1 MKRKRT
7 KILAMGFLILA
18 GILGMLYPLA
28 SNFLYESRQDTILT
42 EYEVA
47 VEQTDSQALATALE
61 DARSYN
67 ERLRTSTAILT
78 DPFDSAQ
85 YQVND
90 TEYTALLNWNGDGI
104 MGYLE
109 IPSIEVKLPI
119 YHGTSEAVLSQ
130 GVGHLEQS
138 SLPVGG
144 TGTHAVLSGHTGL
157 ASKRLFTDLSQLQV
171 GDSFSITVLDQRL
184 TYQVDEINVVEPHE
198 TELLRITD
206 GQDYVTLLTCTPYGI
221 NSHRLLVR
229 GVRISDTEDNTATPE
244 PLEETIHRSQWVAEY
259 LKSLL
264 MGGGCV
270 VVMLSAWIGGSKW
283 IAKKRGGGA

>member
-1 MKRKRT
+1 
-7 KILAMGFLILA
+7 
-18 GILGMLYPLA
+18 
-28 SNFLYESRQDTILT
+28 
-42 EYEVA
+42 
-47 VEQTDSQALATALE
+47 
-61 DARSYN
+61 
-67 ERLRTSTAILT
+67 
-78 DPFDSAQ
+78 
-85 YQVND
+85 VND

-109 IPSIEVKLPI
+109 IPSIQVKLPI

-198 TELLRITD
+198 TELLRIEE

-229 GVRISDTEDNTATPE
+229 GVRISDTENNTETQE
-244 PLEETIHRSQWVAEY
+244 PQEETIHRSQWVAEY

-270 VVMLSAWIGGSKW
+270 VVMLSAWIGGLKW
-283 IAKKRGGGA
+283 ITKRRGGGV

>member
-1 MKRKRT
+1 
-7 KILAMGFLILA
+7 
-18 GILGMLYPLA
+18 MLYPLA

-42 EYEVA
+42 EYEA
-47 VEQTDSQALATALE
+47 AMEQTGDQELATALA

-78 DPFDSAQ
+78 DPFNSAQ

-109 IPSIEVKLPI
+109 IPSIQVKLPI

-144 TGTHAVLSGHTGL
+144 MGTHAVLSGHTGL

-171 GDSFSITVLDQRL
+171 GDFFSITVLDQRL

-198 TELLRITD
+198 TELLRIEE

-244 PLEETIHRSQWVAEY
+244 PQEETIHRSQWVGEY

-283 IAKKRGGGA
+283 IAKKRGGGV

>member
-47 VEQTDSQALATALE
+47 VEQTDSRELETALE

-78 DPFDSAQ
+78 DPFNSAQ

-109 IPSIEVKLPI
+109 IPSIQVKLPI

-171 GDSFSITVLDQRL
+171 GDFFSITVLDQRL

-198 TELLRITD
+198 TELLRIEE

-229 GVRISDTEDNTATPE
+229 GVRISDTEDNTTTPK
-244 PLEETIHRSQWVAEY
+244 PQEETIHRSQWVAEY

-270 VVMLSAWIGGSKW
+270 VVMLLVWIGGLKW
-283 IAKKRGGGA
+283 ITKRRGGGV